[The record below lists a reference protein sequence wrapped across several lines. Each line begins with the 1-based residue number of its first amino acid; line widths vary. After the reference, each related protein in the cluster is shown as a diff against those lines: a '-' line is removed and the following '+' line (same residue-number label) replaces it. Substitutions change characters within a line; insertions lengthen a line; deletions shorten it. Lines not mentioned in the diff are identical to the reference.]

1 MDNLKPCPFCG
12 SPAELYGEEYMVW
25 CRCSNKD
32 CRCELITRFDE
43 PEEAIEEWNR
53 RASDAVPE
61 L

>member
-1 MDNLKPCPFCG
+1 MDKMKPCPFCG

-25 CRCSNKD
+25 CRCSNED

-53 RASDAVPE
+53 RASDA
-61 L
+61 